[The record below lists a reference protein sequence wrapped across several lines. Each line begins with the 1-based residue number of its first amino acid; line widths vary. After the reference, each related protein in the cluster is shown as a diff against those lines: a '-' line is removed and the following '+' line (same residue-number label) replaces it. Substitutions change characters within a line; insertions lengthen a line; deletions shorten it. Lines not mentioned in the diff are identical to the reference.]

1 MIKREKFLFQDRL
14 HEAKD
19 TLHFCLEQKVQRSK
33 RMKKSPKLPNNKQ
46 MKKQE
51 PIFSESNNG
60 RGGNKPRLGKSLYRI
75 SEEHGCQSRLPSQTV
90 NRWGWRQ
97 GLSLT
102 SPVPVRWWYHR
113 PSGSSRISL
122 KMFFCCWCCWSL
134 SIMGLVES
142 VSAYLL
148 PGILSTLTQVKTFP
162 PAHNSSNYLHCW

>member
-1 MIKREKFLFQDRL
+1 MTQRDSEPTESMVQTLVYSFSVSFYSTRSMMKREKFLFQDRL

-60 RGGNKPRLGKSLYRI
+60 RGGNKPHLGKSLYRI

-102 SPVPVRWWYHR
+102 SPVPVR
-113 PSGSSRISL
+113 
-122 KMFFCCWCCWSL
+122 
-134 SIMGLVES
+134 
-142 VSAYLL
+142 
-148 PGILSTLTQVKTFP
+148 
-162 PAHNSSNYLHCW
+162 